1 MLIIKILLTIHHN
14 ISAGLYMSN
23 HVSLIFAWINF
34 MPPLSS
40 VRRNCFYSTF
50 ESTFELTH
58 QGGGPGRGD
67 GKSMCV
73 CILQVLKMMKK
84 MCYRFITIAEV

>member
-1 MLIIKILLTIHHN
+1 
-14 ISAGLYMSN
+14 
-23 HVSLIFAWINF
+23 

-67 GKSMCV
+67 EKSMCV
-73 CILQVLKMMKK
+73 NIV
-84 MCYRFITIAEV
+84 YSSSFITVAEV